1 MLQFKRIHHVHV
13 HVHDPAIPPLK
24 VGIVIAITIPRYLSV
39 HISPESI
46 PFRVPQQQGLESAST
61 AKPGWLTKIQRV
73 QKESP
78 KLYFPETF
86 LPSFT
91 RNG

>member
-73 QKESP
+73 AKGNSQAV
-78 KLYFPETF
+78 FPWNVSAIIHT
-86 LPSFT
+86 
-91 RNG
+91 

>member
-46 PFRVPQQQGLESAST
+46 PFRVPQQQGLESA
-61 AKPGWLTKIQRV
+61 KPGWLKKIQRV
-73 QKESP
+73 AKGNSQAV
-78 KLYFPETF
+78 FP
-86 LPSFT
+86 
-91 RNG
+91 